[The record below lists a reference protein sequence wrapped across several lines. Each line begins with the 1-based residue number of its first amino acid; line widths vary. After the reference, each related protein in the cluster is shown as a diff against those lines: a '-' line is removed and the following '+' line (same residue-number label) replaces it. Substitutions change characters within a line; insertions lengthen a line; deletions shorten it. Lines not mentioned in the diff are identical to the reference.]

1 MILINN
7 KHSIDS
13 YNNKKKNNNGTMSIL
28 KDDSVQINFKD
39 EITLNQFVS
48 YISFIKY
55 ENKYFINII
64 IQKNISLIKK
74 MRKIY
79 HIL

>member
-13 YNNKKKNNNGTMSIL
+13 YNNKKKNNNGIMSIL
-28 KDDSVQINFKD
+28 KDVSVEIDFKD

-55 ENKYFINII
+55 ANKYLKNII
-64 IQKNISLIKK
+64 IQKNISLNKK
-74 MRKIY
+74 TGKIY